1 MPFSQRGQRSVKPEV
16 IIIYRILF
24 GTGTSFIYQE
34 YLATF
39 ICKIWKIGAKK
50 IGMS

>member
-1 MPFSQRGQRSVKPEV
+1 MPFSQRGQRSVKPEA
-16 IIIYRILF
+16 IIYRILF

-39 ICKIWKIGAKK
+39 ICKIWKIAAKK
-50 IGMS
+50 IGMA